1 MQFQDRYKYNPQTDL
16 LGKGGFARVY
26 RATDT
31 LLDRIVA
38 VKVFNTADSGHY
50 TVLEEIKKVINYDH
64 PNLLRYY
71 DVAILENTNAFGEK
85 EVLQVGIMEYANAGD
100 LKSFAQKN
108 PDSPI
113 LFQLLQQVL
122 NGLYFLHNKGI
133 IHRDLKPQNILLK
146 EENGILTAKIS
157 DFGISRLIDSQTNSA
172 SLTIGTI
179 EYMAPEQFSPNKYG
193 IEGKISANVD
203 LWSFG
208 IMVHEL
214 ITNKPPFGHRSG
226 DTTAEQIMSSI
237 LSADLPKEVD
247 NIREPYQS
255 VIKKCLVADA
265 KQRIKTATE
274 LIQYFDV
281 ANRNDLETQV
291 LDLPSKLHPKET
303 ANEQIADRSEKAA
316 LQETRILENLSL
328 NEEKEDS
335 TKRPLAAKPTGS
347 TENEVND
354 PTSLSNT
361 AKKRI
366 RARRKGI
373 IVAVIAC
380 AVIALIVLKYVG
392 FKATAPRESPEA
404 KFYVNV
410 QRLYNEHKPDSI
422 LQVLK
427 DSANLQLANVS
438 GKAVRYYTLALIEKA
453 DTAAAVPYLI
463 KTQEMDL
470 NEFSYLMGE
479 LYYVGKYVKQDYKKA
494 KILFESTQNDPRS
507 LAMLGHIYFMG
518 LDVAKDYPKA
528 IQYYERAVQGENT
541 VAMYALGYA
550 YATGEGVPKDFEAA
564 KKLLNDVIRI
574 HDNYNLVEAA
584 QNILFEYDPRA
595 AATP

>member
-31 LLDRIVA
+31 LLDRVVA

-50 TVLEEIKKVINYDH
+50 TVLEEIKKVIKYDH

-100 LKSFAQKN
+100 LKTFAQKN

-113 LFQLLQQVL
+113 LYQLLQQVL

-193 IEGKISANVD
+193 IEGKISSNVD

-214 ITNKPPFGHRSG
+214 VTNKPPFGHRSG
-226 DTTAEQIMSSI
+226 DTTAEQIMTSI

-247 NIREPYQS
+247 DIPEPYQS

-265 KQRIKTATE
+265 RQRIKTANE
-274 LIQYFDV
+274 LIKYFEV
-281 ANRNDLETQV
+281 ANDQGPETQV
-291 LDLPSKLHPKET
+291 LDLPLKRHPTEATTDQKDNNKT
-303 ANEQIADRSEKAA
+303 IAPTVE
-316 LQETRILENLSL
+316 ETRVLEKLPSIAETQVL
-328 NEEKEDS
+328 EGKPIPEKP
-335 TKRPLAAKPTGS
+335 TAAKTA
-347 TENEVND
+347 D
-354 PTSLSNT
+354 PKQSVSAST
-361 AKKRI
+361 AKSNKI
-366 RARRKGI
+366 NRKPI
-373 IVAVIAC
+373 IIGVIICLVIAR
-380 AVIALIVLKYVG
+380 IAFVYK
-392 FKATAPRESPEA
+392 FNTSSDPKNSPEA
-404 KFYVNV
+404 KFYANI
-410 QRLYNEHKPDSI
+410 QRLYSEHKPDSM
-422 LQVLK
+422 LHELK
-427 DSANLQLANVS
+427 DSVNFQLPYVS
-438 GKAVRYYTLALIEKA
+438 GKAVRYYALALIEKA
-453 DTAAAVPYLI
+453 DTTTLVPYLL
-463 KTQEMDL
+463 KTQEMGL
-470 NEFSYLMGE
+470 KEFSYLMGE
-479 LYYVGKYVKQDYKKA
+479 LYYVGKYVKQDYQKA
-494 KILFESTQNDPRS
+494 KTLFRLNESDPQS
-507 LAMLGHIYFMG
+507 QTMLGHMYFMG
-518 LDVAKDYPKA
+518 LGVDKDYPTA
-528 IQYYERAVQGENT
+528 IEYYKSAAQQENT
-541 VAMYALGYA
+541 VAMYSLGYA

-564 KKLLNDVIRI
+564 KKLLKDVILKNDN
-574 HDNYNLVEAA
+574 HDLVQAA
-584 QNILFEYDPRA
+584 ERTLLDYDPQAVA
-595 AATP
+595 AP

>member
-31 LLDRIVA
+31 LLDRVVA

-50 TVLEEIKKVINYDH
+50 TVLEEIKKVIKYDH

-100 LKSFAQKN
+100 LKTFAQKN
-108 PDSPI
+108 PGSPI
-113 LFQLLQQVL
+113 LYQLLQQVL

-193 IEGKISANVD
+193 IEGKISSNVD

-214 ITNKPPFGHRSG
+214 VTNKPPFGHRSG
-226 DTTAEQIMSSI
+226 DTTAEQIMTSI

-247 NIREPYQS
+247 DIPEPYQS

-265 KQRIKTATE
+265 RQRIKTANE
-274 LIQYFDV
+274 LIKYFEV
-281 ANRNDLETQV
+281 ANDQGPETQV
-291 LDLPSKLHPKET
+291 LDLPLKRHPKEAT
-303 ANEQIADRSEKAA
+303 KDQKDNNKTIAPTIE
-316 LQETRILENLSL
+316 ETRVLEKLPSIAETQVL
-328 NEEKEDS
+328 EGKPIPEKP
-335 TKRPLAAKPTGS
+335 TAAKTA
-347 TENEVND
+347 D
-354 PTSLSNT
+354 PKQSVSAST
-361 AKKRI
+361 AKSNKI
-366 RARRKGI
+366 NRKPI
-373 IVAVIAC
+373 IIGVIICLVIAT
-380 AVIALIVLKYVG
+380 IALVYK
-392 FKATAPRESPEA
+392 FNTSSDPKNSPEA
-404 KFYVNV
+404 KFYANI
-410 QRLYNEHKPDSI
+410 QRLYSEHKPDSM
-422 LQVLK
+422 LHELK
-427 DSANLQLANVS
+427 DSANLQLPHVS
-438 GKAVRYYTLALIEKA
+438 GKAVRYYALALIEKA
-453 DTAAAVPYLI
+453 DTTTLVPYLL
-463 KTQEMDL
+463 KTQEMGL
-470 NEFSYLMGE
+470 KEFSYLMGE
-479 LYYVGKYVKQDYKKA
+479 LYYVGKYVKQDYQKA
-494 KILFESTQNDPRS
+494 KTLFELNESDPQS
-507 LAMLGHIYFMG
+507 QTMLGHMYFMG
-518 LDVAKDYPKA
+518 LGVDKDYPTA
-528 IQYYERAVQGENT
+528 IEYYKSAAQQENT

-550 YATGEGVPKDFEAA
+550 YATGEGVPKDFETA
-564 KKLLNDVIRI
+564 KKLLKDVILKN
-574 HDNYNLVEAA
+574 DNYDLVQAA
-584 QNILFEYDPRA
+584 ERTLLDYDPQAVA
-595 AATP
+595 AP

>member
-31 LLDRIVA
+31 LLDRVVA

-50 TVLEEIKKVINYDH
+50 TVLEEIKKVIKYDH
-64 PNLLRYY
+64 SNLLRYY

-100 LKSFAQKN
+100 LKTFAQKN

-113 LFQLLQQVL
+113 LYQLLQQVL

-193 IEGKISANVD
+193 IEGKISSNVD

-214 ITNKPPFGHRSG
+214 LTNKPPFGHRSG
-226 DTTAEQIMSSI
+226 DTTAEQIMTSI

-247 NIREPYQS
+247 DIPQPYQS

-265 KQRIKTATE
+265 RQRIKTANE
-274 LIQYFDV
+274 LIRYFEV
-281 ANRNDLETQV
+281 TNDGGAETQVFDLSSKNTPTESTTNQKDNCKTLPPNDEETRVLEKLPSAAETQV
-291 LDLPSKLHPKET
+291 LEKKPMPEKPVAATRDRQKQPVSVSNSSKSNK
-303 ANEQIADRSEKAA
+303 I
-316 LQETRILENLSL
+316 
-328 NEEKEDS
+328 
-335 TKRPLAAKPTGS
+335 KPFK
-347 TENEVND
+347 
-354 PTSLSNT
+354 L
-361 AKKRI
+361 I
-366 RARRKGI
+366 GI
-373 IVAVIAC
+373 IAC
-380 AVIALIVLKYVG
+380 AVIAMIIFANKYYPHSNP
-392 FKATAPRESPEA
+392 KDSPEA
-404 KFYVNV
+404 KFYTNV
-410 QRLYNEHKPDSI
+410 ERLYIEHKPDSM
-422 LQVLK
+422 LHELK
-427 DSANLQLANVS
+427 DSANLQLPQVS

-453 DTAAAVPYLI
+453 DTTALVPYLL
-463 KTQEMDL
+463 KTQEMEL
-470 NEFSYLMGE
+470 QEFSYLMGE
-479 LYYVGKYVKQDYKKA
+479 LYYVGKYVKQDYQKA
-494 KILFESTQNDPRS
+494 RTLFERNPYDPQS
-507 LAMLGHIYFMG
+507 QTMLGHIFFMG
-518 LDVAKDYPKA
+518 LGTEKNYPKA
-528 IQYYERAVQGENT
+528 IEYYKSASQQENT

-564 KKLLNDVIRI
+564 KQLLNDVIRRN
-574 HDNYNLVEAA
+574 DNYDLVQAA
-584 QNILFEYDPRA
+584 ERTLLDYDPRA
-595 AATP
+595 VAAP